1 MLFEK
6 LKSFVTIVN
15 KGSYKAAAED
25 IHLSQPA
32 ITHHIKSLE
41 SHFNVILF
49 RPSPKKPVLTAEG
62 NRLYQ
67 LAKPVLIT
75 MSDLE
80 SSMKEFQY
88 AKERITFSA
97 TSTVSTYLLPK
108 ILGKFK
114 QANPGVFLDF
124 KVGNTEF
131 VKRLLIEGRLNFG
144 ILGTSGNLPKRFQKL
159 LFHQEPL
166 KFVCSPNN
174 DLAKKNQITLADIK
188 KNPLLIR
195 EEGTKTRVLFE
206 KWLMKHD
213 FKIGLNNE
221 FGQMETV
228 KHAVEQ
234 DLGISVLPFIAIKD
248 EVKNGRLHVL
258 NVKGFNLAIDYYL
271 VVQPKKYLPV
281 AAINL
286 LNCLKP
292 DLAL

>member
-6 LKSFVTIVN
+6 LKSFATIVDR
-15 KGSYKAAAED
+15 GSYKAAAED

-41 SHFNVILF
+41 SYFNVTLF

-67 LAKPVLIT
+67 LVKPVLIT
-75 MSDLE
+75 MKDLE
-80 SSMKEFQY
+80 SGMDEFQY
-88 AKERITFSA
+88 ARERITFSA

-108 ILGKFK
+108 ILGEFK

-131 VKRLLIEGRLNFG
+131 VKKLLIEGRLNFG
-144 ILGTSGNLPKRFQKL
+144 ILGTSGNLPKRFQKS
-159 LFHQEPL
+159 LFHQESL
-166 KFVCSPNN
+166 KFVCSPKN
-174 DLAKKNQITLADIK
+174 DLAKKDQVTLADIK
-188 KNPLLIR
+188 ENPLLIR

-234 DLGISVLPFIAIKD
+234 DLGISVLPLIAIKD

>member
-1 MLFEK
+1 MLYEK

-41 SHFNVILF
+41 SHFNVTLF
-49 RPSPKKPVLTAEG
+49 RLSPKKPILTAEG

-67 LAKPVLIT
+67 LAKPVLST
-75 MSDLE
+75 MKDLKSAME
-80 SSMKEFQY
+80 EFQY

-114 QANPGVFLDF
+114 LANPGIFLDF
-124 KVGNTEF
+124 KVGNTDF
-131 VKRLLIEGRLNFG
+131 VKKLLIAGKLNFG

-174 DLAKKNQITLADIK
+174 DLAKKDQVTLADIK

-206 KWLMKHD
+206 KWL
-213 FKIGLNNE
+213 
-221 FGQMETV
+221 
-228 KHAVEQ
+228 
-234 DLGISVLPFIAIKD
+234 
-248 EVKNGRLHVL
+248 
-258 NVKGFNLAIDYYL
+258 
-271 VVQPKKYLPV
+271 
-281 AAINL
+281 
-286 LNCLKP
+286 
-292 DLAL
+292 

>member
-41 SHFNVILF
+41 SYFNVTLF
-49 RPSPKKPVLTAEG
+49 RLSPKKPVLTAEG

-67 LAKPVLIT
+67 MAKPVLLSMT
-75 MSDLE
+75 DLE
-80 SSMKEFQY
+80 SAMEEFQY

-108 ILGKFK
+108 ILGEFK

-131 VKRLLIEGRLNFG
+131 VKKLLIEGRLNFG
-144 ILGTSGNLPKRFQKL
+144 ILGTSGNLPKRFKKM

-174 DLAKKNQITLADIK
+174 DLVQKKMVTLADIK
-188 KNPLLIR
+188 KNTLLIR
-195 EEGTKTRVLFE
+195 EEGTKTRVIFE
-206 KWLMKHD
+206 KWLRKHD
-213 FKIGLNNE
+213 FKMGLNNE

-234 DLGISVLPFIAIKD
+234 DLGISVLPLIAVHD
-248 EVKNGRLHVL
+248 EVKNGRLHVMD
-258 NVKGFNLAIDYYL
+258 VKGFKLIINYYL
-271 VVQPKKYLPV
+271 VVQPKKYLPE

-286 LNCLKP
+286 LNCLNP
-292 DLAL
+292 DLAF

>member
-6 LKSFVTIVN
+6 LKSFVTIIN

-32 ITHHIKSLE
+32 ITHHIKTLE
-41 SHFNVILF
+41 SHFNVTLF

-62 NRLYQ
+62 NRLFK
-67 LAKPVLIT
+67 LAKPVLT
-75 MSDLE
+75 SMGELE
-80 SSMKEFQY
+80 SAMEEFQY
-88 AKERITFSA
+88 ARERITFSA

-108 ILGKFK
+108 VLGQFK

-124 KVGNTEF
+124 KVGNTEY
-131 VKRLLIEGRLNFG
+131 VKKLLIEGRLNFG
-144 ILGTSGNLPKRFQKL
+144 ILGTSGNLPKRFQKI
-159 LFHQEPL
+159 LFHQESM
-166 KFVCSPNN
+166 KFICSPKNN
-174 DLAKKNQITLADIK
+174 LVQKNQVTLADIK
-188 KNPLLIR
+188 NNPLLIR

-206 KWLMKHD
+206 KWLKKHD
-213 FKIGLNNE
+213 FKIGLYNE

-234 DLGISVLPFIAIKD
+234 DLGISVLPYIAVKD
-248 EVKNGRLHVL
+248 EVKNGRLYVL
-258 NVKGFNLAIDYYL
+258 NVKGFKLVIDYHL
-271 VVQPKKYLPV
+271 VVQPKKYLSV

-292 DLAL
+292 DLVL